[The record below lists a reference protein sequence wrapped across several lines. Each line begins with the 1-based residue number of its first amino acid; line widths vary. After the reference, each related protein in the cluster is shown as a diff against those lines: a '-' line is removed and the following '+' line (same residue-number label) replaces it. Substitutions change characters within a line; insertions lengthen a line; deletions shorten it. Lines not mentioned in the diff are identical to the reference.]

1 MARFIILILIIIA
14 SISALTMFKNQ
25 DVGYLTLGLGDY
37 TFQTTLLIAG
47 AALLA
52 GILLLLALTKV
63 FFLLRKFISLL
74 NSRTLLSDGLIEL
87 AEGRFAEAEKLLLKQ
102 LKHSDN
108 VLLTYLSVAR
118 AAQQQGEHER
128 RDDYLRKAHEATPSA
143 EIAIGLTKAEL
154 QLAHQQY
161 EQALANLTH
170 LYEISPKHAYVI
182 KLLLKTYRRLADWKS
197 LQLLLIDAKKQKV
210 LSKDEF
216 HNLELETWHGL
227 LNDQSNNK
235 DLTSLTSIWDKSP
248 NELKVDGQL
257 VEYYALLLLN
267 LDATNQ
273 AEQVL
278 RDHLKSN
285 WSETT
290 VVLYSELDVVIDN
303 KQLEQVESW
312 LKDHQHN
319 AHLLLALGKLCLN
332 KKLWGKARS
341 HLEASLFIHAMPET
355 YLKLAQLLEQHM
367 DEAKL
372 AQSYY
377 QQGLECLAGKG
388 HYEIASSAQTQEIE
402 VETSQPEIDEEPSNN
417 KTEVEESSQAND
429 EKPDLKI
436 IQSDAS

>member
-37 TFQTTLLIAG
+37 TFQTTLLVAG

-170 LYEISPKHAYVI
+170 LHEISPKHAYVI

-210 LSKDEF
+210 LSKDDY

-235 DLTSLTSIWDKSP
+235 DITSLTSIWDKLP
-248 NELKVDGQL
+248 NSLKVDDQL
-257 VEYYALLLLN
+257 VEYYAHLLLN

-319 AHLLLALGKLCLN
+319 AHLLLSLGKLSLN

-367 DEAKL
+367 DEAKQ

-377 QQGLECLAGKG
+377 QQGLECLVGEK
-388 HYEIASSAQTQEIE
+388 HQEVESSPQEIE
-402 VETSQPEIDEEPSNN
+402 VEPLPQENEIEPSSQE
-417 KTEVEESSQAND
+417 TEVESSQDNN
-429 EKPDLKI
+429 EKPALKI
-436 IQSDAS
+436 IQSDST

>member
-37 TFQTTLLIAG
+37 TFETTLLIAG

-63 FFLLRKFISLL
+63 FFLIRKFISLL

-108 VLLTYLSVAR
+108 VLLTYLSAAR

-170 LYEISPKHAYVI
+170 LYEISPKHAYII

-216 HNLELETWHGL
+216 HNLELEAWHGL

-235 DLTSLTSIWDKSP
+235 DLTSLTSIWDKLP
-248 NELKVDGQL
+248 NELKVDSQL

-319 AHLLLALGKLCLN
+319 AYLLLALGKLCLN

-377 QQGLECLAGKG
+377 RKGLECLAEEDQ
-388 HYEIASSAQTQEIE
+388 HEIESSLQEIE
-402 VETSQPEIDEEPSNN
+402 AEAVQDEINDEPVDSESEIEASQDNN
-417 KTEVEESSQAND
+417 K
-429 EKPDLKI
+429 KPALKV
-436 IQSDAS
+436 IQSDGA

>member
-47 AALLA
+47 AVLLA

-63 FFLLRKFISLL
+63 FFLLRKVISLL

-87 AEGRFAEAEKLLLKQ
+87 AEGRFAAAEKLLLKQ
-102 LKHSDN
+102 LNHSDN
-108 VLLTYLSVAR
+108 ILLTYLSVAR

-128 RDDYLRKAHEATPSA
+128 RDDYLRKAHEATPTA
-143 EIAIGLTKAEL
+143 EMAIGLTKAEL
-154 QLAHQQY
+154 QLNHHQY

-182 KLLLKTYRRLADWKS
+182 KLLLKTYRRLADWKN
-197 LQLLLIDAKKQKV
+197 LQLLLIDAKKQKI
-210 LSKDEF
+210 LSKNEC
-216 HNLELETWHGL
+216 HKLELETCHGL

-235 DLTSLTSIWDKSP
+235 DLTSLTSIWDKLP
-248 NELKVDGQL
+248 NALKADTNL

-278 RDHLKSN
+278 RDHLKTN
-285 WSETT
+285 WSESML
-290 VVLYSELDVVIDN
+290 VLYSKLDVVIDN
-303 KQLEQVESW
+303 QQLEQVESW

-367 DEAKL
+367 DEAKQ

-377 QQGLECLAGKG
+377 RQGLECLAEED
-388 HYEIASSAQTQEIE
+388 HHEIESSLQEIE
-402 VETSQPEIDEEPSNN
+402 VESVQHEINDEPSGSESEIEAPQDNN
-417 KTEVEESSQAND
+417 K
-429 EKPDLKI
+429 KPALKV
-436 IQSDAS
+436 IQSDGA